1 MKHKPEYAVKADVR
15 LLALATALVNY
26 AESIEHLKCMCASI
40 WPECDFYRG
49 GTHVRVLI
57 EGTSFGKSFYVETV

>member
-1 MKHKPEYAVKADVR
+1 MTHKPENAVKADVR

-26 AESIEHLKCMCASI
+26 ADSLEHLKSMCASI
-40 WPECDFYRG
+40 WPGCDFYRG

-57 EGTSFGKSFYVETV
+57 EGTSGGKSFYVETL